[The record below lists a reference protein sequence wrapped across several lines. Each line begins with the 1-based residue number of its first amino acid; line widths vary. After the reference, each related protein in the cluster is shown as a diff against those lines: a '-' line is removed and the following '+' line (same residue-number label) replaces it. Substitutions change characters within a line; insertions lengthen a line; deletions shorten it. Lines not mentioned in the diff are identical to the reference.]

1 MTLNPQD
8 ELLERARKVIRELR
22 EKLSAAEVRS
32 QSEPIAIIGMGIRL
46 PGCGSD
52 QKKFWQMILEGR
64 DAVRSVPPDR
74 WDRDAFHAS
83 ESPTAGKI
91 NTRAGAFLDDVR
103 RFDAAFFDITPR
115 EAIRMDPQQRIF
127 LETAWHALEDAGLPK
142 ARIAG
147 TDTGV
152 FVGVHNHSAD
162 YSALQFEDLAK
173 LDAYALTGTAHD
185 MIVGR
190 LAYWIDLHGPAITV
204 NTACSSSLTAVHFAI
219 RSLRA
224 GDCTTAIVGG
234 VNLLLAP
241 GTTVAAAQLQLL
253 SADGRC
259 KAFDAR
265 ADGMGRGEGC
275 GVVVLKKLDAA
286 MRDCDRVLAIIRGS
300 AVNQDG
306 RTNGMTAPNG
316 LAQQRLLQSALK
328 DAGVEPWEI
337 GYVEAHGTG
346 TALGDPI
353 EVEAL
358 AAVLGEARRE
368 HPCTLGA
375 VKANIS
381 HLEGA
386 AGIAGLIKTVL
397 VLRHRWLPPVANL
410 EKLNPHLESDG
421 TALRIPQHGCEWRTA
436 SRRLAGVSSF
446 GWSGTNVHVVLE
458 EASSPVATET
468 MTGEWPILVSA
479 QSPEALRILA
489 LAYADRLEL
498 ANGADLANSS
508 YTTAVRRTHHAY
520 RIAVMGS
527 DPKAI
532 AAQLRVRAA
541 NSKIEMNS
549 GQMPKSGPQSSDK
562 QILAW
567 EAGTE
572 VDWST
577 TVPAH
582 ASVVDLPSY
591 PFQGK
596 PYWLNEAPASSA
608 AAASFPQDWIYST
621 EWVERSLDLSQA
633 ESSLPAMTWLL
644 FHAEEDSGGK
654 LAGAVRQR
662 GHRVIEVRRG
672 SRFARESEDQFVLGD
687 DFSDGIKRVFAELK
701 LERVQPQRAVYL
713 GCSEDA
719 AVLTAEALELAKVVI
734 LSATSPMLWF
744 ITQSAESIAQPAAAH
759 RGHAALRGFS
769 RVLGLEHPELAG
781 GVIDLDSFC
790 EENLSGVCEEVARE
804 SSEDRV
810 ALCHGSRWVVRLR
823 RDRLTP
829 EPERLKLRTDTCY
842 LVTGAYGRLGM
853 KIASWLVDCGA
864 RHLALVGRR
873 NPSEMGDPGLMTEL
887 DAWREQGITVLAEA
901 CDVAQ
906 ESQVHGLLSKIE
918 STGRVLAGVVHAAAG
933 FRFSPIMEASR
944 QDVEL
949 AFRAKVEGARV
960 LDRCTREC
968 QLDFFVLFGSAAA
981 TIGLRNGA
989 LYAAANSSL
998 DAIRAQ
1004 RQSEGL
1010 PVLLVEWGSWE
1021 GASAEK
1027 QHELVEQELLQ
1038 QELIGRSGFQA
1049 MQHGRALSALG
1060 ALINAGRTTGMVA
1073 DIDWAVLGPALEMR
1087 GRQALV
1093 EGRTAETASATKAP
1107 DLPQDT
1113 AWLDDL
1119 RELSAQER
1127 WYRLLDFVGDAVR
1140 QVFGMTAQDP
1150 LEEDRGLFQMGMD
1163 SLMSV
1168 RLKRRLEGTGL
1179 RLPGTLTLTYPTISA
1194 LAQYLDEKLFPTK
1207 AQSNGVSAM
1216 PVKEKNKFPSLD
1228 QTVDQMN
1235 DSEIDAAIAA
1245 ELAAIQQKLGVM

>member
-22 EKLSAAEVRS
+22 EKLSAAEARS
-32 QSEPIAIIGMGIRL
+32 QSEPIAVIGMGIRL

-52 QKKFWQMILEGR
+52 QQKFWQMILEGR

-83 ESPTAGKI
+83 ESPTPGKI

-142 ARIAG
+142 TRIAG

-185 MIVGR
+185 MIAGR
-190 LAYWIDLHGPAITV
+190 LAYWLDLHGPAITV

-219 RSLRA
+219 RSLRT

-241 GTTVAAAQLQLL
+241 GATVAAAQLQLL

-286 MRDCDRVLAIIRGS
+286 VRDRDRVLAIIRGS

-328 DAGVEPWEI
+328 DAGVAPWEI

-368 HPCTLGA
+368 QPCTLGA

-397 VLRHRWLPPVANL
+397 VLQHRWLPLVANL
-410 EKLNPHLESDG
+410 EKLNPHLELDG
-421 TALRIPQHGCEWRTA
+421 TGLRIPQHGCEWRTA

-458 EASSPVATET
+458 EASSPVTTET

-498 ANGADLANSS
+498 ANGADLTNIS

-527 DPKAI
+527 DPKAT
-532 AAQLRVRAA
+532 AAQLRVRCA
-541 NSKIEMNS
+541 NPKIEINA
-549 GQMPKSGPQSSDK
+549 GQMPKSGPQGSDK

-567 EAGTE
+567 EAGAE

-577 TVPAH
+577 TFPAH
-582 ASVVDLPSY
+582 ASVADLPSY

-608 AAASFPQDWIYST
+608 AAVSFPQDWFYST

-633 ESSLPAMTWLL
+633 KSSPPAMTWLL
-644 FHAEEDSGGK
+644 FHAEENAGGK
-654 LAGAVRQR
+654 LARAARQR
-662 GHRVIEVRRG
+662 GHRVIEVLRG
-672 SRFARESEDQFVLGD
+672 DGFAHESEDRFVLGD
-687 DFSDGIKRVFAELK
+687 DFSEGIKRVFAKLK
-701 LERVQPQRAVYL
+701 LEKVQPLRAVYL
-713 GCSEDA
+713 ADTEDTA
-719 AVLTAEALELAKVVI
+719 LLTAEVLELAKVVI
-734 LSATSPMLWF
+734 LSGTSLMLWF
-744 ITQSAESIAQPAAAH
+744 ITQSAESIAQLASAH
-759 RGHAALRGFS
+759 RGHVALRGFG
-769 RVLGLEHPELAG
+769 RVLGLEHPELSG

-810 ALCHGSRWVVRLR
+810 ALRHGSHWVMRLR

-829 EPERLKLRTDTCY
+829 DPERLKLRTDRCY

-873 NPSEMGDPGLMTEL
+873 NPSEMGDPGLMTQLE
-887 DAWREQGITVLAEA
+887 AWREQGITVLAEA

-906 ESQVHGLLSKIE
+906 EFQVHRLLSKIE
-918 STGRVLAGVVHAAAG
+918 STGRTVAGVVHAAAG
-933 FRFSPIMEASR
+933 FRFSPIMEASP

-960 LDRCTREC
+960 LDRCTRER

-1021 GASAEK
+1021 GVSAEK
-1027 QHELVEQELLQ
+1027 QHELLEQELV
-1038 QELIGRSGFQA
+1038 GRSGFRA

-1060 ALINAGRTTGMVA
+1060 ALINARRTTGMVA

-1093 EGRTAETASATKAP
+1093 EGLTAETASATKTP
-1107 DLPQDT
+1107 DLSQT
-1113 AWLDDL
+1113 AWLCDL

-1127 WYRLLDFVGDAVR
+1127 WYRLLGFVGEAVR
-1140 QVFGMTAQDP
+1140 QVFGMTAQDS

-1168 RLKRRLEGTGL
+1168 RLKRCLEAETGL

-1216 PVKEKNKFPSLD
+1216 PGTVKNEFPSLD

-1245 ELAAIQQKLGVM
+1245 ELAAIHQKLGVL

>member
-1 MTLNPQD
+1 
-8 ELLERARKVIRELR
+8 
-22 EKLSAAEVRS
+22 
-32 QSEPIAIIGMGIRL
+32 
-46 PGCGSD
+46 
-52 QKKFWQMILEGR
+52 MICEGR

-83 ESPTAGKI
+83 DSPTPGKI

-142 ARIAG
+142 AWIAG

-190 LAYWIDLHGPAITV
+190 LAYWLDLHGPAITV

-275 GVVVLKKLDAA
+275 GVIVLKKLDAA
-286 MRDCDRVLAIIRGS
+286 VRDGDRVLAIIRGS

-316 LAQQRLLQSALK
+316 RAQQRLLQSALK

-358 AAVLGEARRE
+358 AAVLDDARRE
-368 HPCTLGA
+368 QPCTLGA

-410 EKLNPHLESDG
+410 EKLNPHFESDG
-421 TALRIPQHGCEWRTA
+421 TGLRIPRHGCEWRTA

-479 QSPEALRILA
+479 QLPDALRILA

-498 ANGADLANSS
+498 ANGADLANIS

-532 AAQLRVRAA
+532 AAQLRLRAM
-541 NSKIEMNS
+541 NPKLEMNS
-549 GQMPKSGPQSSDK
+549 GQMPKSGPLSSDK
-562 QILAW
+562 QVLAW

-577 TVPAH
+577 IFPAH
-582 ASVVDLPSY
+582 ASVVDLPLY

-596 PYWLNEAPASSA
+596 PYWLNEAQASSA
-608 AAASFPQDWIYST
+608 AAASFPQDWFYST
-621 EWVERSLDLSQA
+621 EWVKRSLDLSQA
-633 ESSLPAMTWLL
+633 ERSRPAMTWLL

-672 SRFARESEDQFVLGD
+672 GRFARESEDQFVLGN
-687 DFSDGIKRVFAELK
+687 DFSEGVRRVFAELK
-701 LERVQPQRAVYL
+701 LERVQPQRAVYP
-713 GCSEDA
+713 GGSEDA
-719 AVLTAEALELAKVVI
+719 AVLTADALELAKAVI
-734 LSATSPMLWF
+734 LSGTSLKLWF
-744 ITQSAESIAQPAAAH
+744 ITQSIARPAAAH

-769 RVLGLEHPELAG
+769 RVFGLEHPDLAG

-790 EENLSGVCEEVARE
+790 EENLTGVCEEVACE

-810 ALCHGSRWVVRLR
+810 ALRHGNRWVMRLR
-823 RDRLTP
+823 RDRITP
-829 EPERLKLRTDTCY
+829 EPKRLRLRTDRCY

-864 RHLALVGRR
+864 RHLALAGRR
-873 NPSEMGDPGLMTEL
+873 NPSEMGDPGLMTQL
-887 DAWREQGITVLAEA
+887 DSWRDQGITVLAEA

-906 ESQVHGLLSKIE
+906 EPQVRGLLSKIE

-949 AFRAKVEGARV
+949 IFRAKVEGARV

-968 QLDFFVLFGSAAA
+968 RLDFFVLFGSAAA

-989 LYAAANSSL
+989 VYAAANSSL

-1010 PVLLVEWGSWE
+1010 PVLLAEWGLW
-1021 GASAEK
+1021 GDASAEK
-1027 QHELVEQELLQ
+1027 QHELIE

-1049 MQHGRALSALG
+1049 LQHGRALSALG

-1093 EGRTAETASATKAP
+1093 GGLTAETASATKAP
-1107 DLPQDT
+1107 DLPQDS
-1113 AWLDDL
+1113 ASVGDL
-1119 RELSAQER
+1119 RELSSQER
-1127 WYRLLDFVGDAVR
+1127 RYRLLDFVGHAVR

-1168 RLKRRLEGTGL
+1168 RLKRRLEAGTGL

-1194 LAQYLDEKLFPTK
+1194 LAEYLDEKLFPTK
-1207 AQSNGVSAM
+1207 AKSNGVSAM
-1216 PVKEKNKFPSLD
+1216 PVKERTEFPSLD

-1245 ELAAIQQKLGVM
+1245 ELAAIQQKLGVL